1 METSALKKILLY
13 SVFAVTLGL
22 ALTLTPLMTSTE
34 IKSSNL
40 DRIMPDYSGYSDQS
54 EAYGLGAP
62 THFEIFAI
70 SFIIALAVYVL
81 FKYKMPL

>member
-1 METSALKKILLY
+1 MKKILLY
-13 SVFAVTLGL
+13 SVLAVTLGL
-22 ALTLTPLMTSTE
+22 ALTLAPLMTSTE
-34 IKSSNL
+34 IKPSNL
-40 DRIMPDYSGYSDQS
+40 DRITPDYSGHLDPS

-62 THFEIFAI
+62 AHFEIFAI